1 MSQTFALVTGTSS
14 GVGAATARLLLD
26 RGWFVVGVSRRAA
39 EIDHAN
45 YHHLALDL
53 ADVDA
58 VPLAIERHVAP
69 MLTSKPWQRV
79 GLVNNAARADLLM
92 PFNRL
97 QPRDLMAMLALNTVT
112 PIWLMGF
119 ILRTT
124 PAAAA
129 LRIANVSTGGAV
141 KAFPGLA
148 AYCTSKAA
156 LRMAG
161 EVVATELDPARRVA
175 PGPTDVAI
183 FSYQPG
189 TVDTRMQTEA
199 RTRDEHEFPW
209 GQLFRDF
216 HAKGMLV
223 SPDRPAA
230 EIVAFL
236 ESESAPLI
244 EERRLSS

>member
-1 MSQTFALVTGTSS
+1 MTQAFALVTGTSS
-14 GVGAATARLLLD
+14 GVGAATARQLLD
-26 RGWFVVGVSRRAA
+26 RGWSVVGIARHKAA
-39 EIDHAN
+39 IDHAD
-45 YHHLALDL
+45 YQHLVLDL
-53 ADVDA
+53 ADIDA
-58 VPLAIERHVAP
+58 MPAAIERHVAP
-69 MLTSKPWQRV
+69 LLQSKPWRRV

-92 PFNRL
+92 PFERL
-97 QPRDLMAMLALNTVT
+97 QPRDLMAMLALNTAT

-119 ILRTT
+119 MIRAT
-124 PAAAA
+124 PSNAT

-161 EVVATELDPARRVA
+161 EVVATELDPAQRVA

-199 RTRDEHEFPW
+199 RTRDQDDFPW
-209 GQLFRDF
+209 GQLFKDF
-216 HAKGMLV
+216 HSKGMLV

-236 ESESAPLI
+236 ESASAPLI